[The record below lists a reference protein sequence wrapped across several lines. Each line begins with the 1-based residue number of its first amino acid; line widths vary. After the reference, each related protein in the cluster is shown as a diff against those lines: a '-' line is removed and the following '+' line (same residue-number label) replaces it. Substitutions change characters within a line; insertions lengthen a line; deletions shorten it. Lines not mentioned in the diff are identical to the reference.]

1 MLRVSGLAF
10 AFIVFS
16 LPAAAAGDTCLQP
29 MPSTLKIDGATATE
43 SQITAASKEFETY
56 QNQSNEYLQCLTEY
70 EASLGKKITSEQKSS
85 ITAKYN
91 AAVDDQKA
99 TADALNKQISAYC
112 KGHPCE

>member
-1 MLRVSGLAF
+1 MLRVSVLAF
-10 AFIVFS
+10 AFVALS

-29 MPSTLKIDGATATE
+29 MPSTLKIDGATATVD
-43 SQITAASKEFETY
+43 QIKAASDEFTVY
-56 QNQSNEYLQCLTEY
+56 QNQSNEYLQCLTKY

-99 TADALNKQISAYC
+99 TADALNKQIEAYC